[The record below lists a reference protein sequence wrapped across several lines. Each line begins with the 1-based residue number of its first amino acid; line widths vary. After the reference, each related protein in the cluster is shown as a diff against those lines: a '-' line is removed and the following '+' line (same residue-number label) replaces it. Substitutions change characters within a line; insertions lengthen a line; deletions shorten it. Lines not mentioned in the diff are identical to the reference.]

1 MDITK
6 SFEFKLPT
14 RILFGV
20 NLVESLGEEVKAL
33 DMKRLLLVTDE
44 GVVNAGLLE
53 RVIRS
58 LDASAIDYT
67 IFASVEAAREAVFA
81 VESLAADIGI
91 PRDLKQMGADPARI
105 NDLAEE
111 TLNQKGALP
120 FNPRKVG
127 KPEVIQLFEQAFELS
142 KRGNKP

>member
-1 MDITK
+1 MRFSMIGNPRKYADIAVAMG
-6 SFEFKLPT
+6 E
-14 RILFGV
+14 
-20 NLVESLGEEVKAL
+20 NVE
-33 DMKRLLLVTDE
+33 
-44 GVVNAGLLE
+44 GLNE
-53 RVIRS
+53 M
-58 LDASAIDYT
+58 
-67 IFASVEAAREAVFA
+67 EAAREAVFA
-81 VESLAADIGI
+81 VEGLAADIGI